1 MFPKPIVVIMMCV
14 KSNHY
19 VGHFRFTVLY
29 VSYISIKWK
38 GRRGKG
44 NKIAMNFRQY
54 FPKYKHQ
61 IR

>member
-29 VSYISIKWK
+29 VSYISIKWE
-38 GRRGKG
+38 GKKREG
-44 NKIAMNFRQY
+44 KQNCNELQTIL
-54 FPKYKHQ
+54 PKVQ
-61 IR
+61 TPN